1 MNFIKKKNFK
11 RLIATLLLAVL
22 VITLIS
28 IVANTYA
35 EANDDVLLS
44 SKAYAE
50 RCEKIHWVADVL
62 RSLGFENGSALQKQA
77 LKQMGDYWHE
87 QHALYLKAKEAE
99 KPKLEFWQNC
109 QITAYE
115 WDGSRCANGNYP
127 TKGYT
132 VACNSL
138 PLGTKVYIEG
148 IGYRTVE
155 DRGASW
161 HKYNWMDEY
170 LGDVSACNA
179 FGVQY
184 HDVYLVK

>member
-1 MNFIKKKNFK
+1 MKNKTMK
-11 RLIATLLLAVL
+11 RVLSVFLLIVLMVTLTSIIFATH
-22 VITLIS
+22 
-28 IVANTYA
+28 A

-44 SKAYAE
+44 SKVYTE
-50 RCEKIHWVADVL
+50 RCEKIHWVADAL
-62 RSLGFENGSALQKQA
+62 RSLGFENGSNLQKQA
-77 LKQMGDYWHE
+77 LKQCGDYWHE
-87 QHALYLKAKEAE
+87 QNNLRKKALEAE

-127 TKGYT
+127 TTGYT

-161 HKYNWMDEY
+161 HQYNWTDEY

>member
-1 MNFIKKKNFK
+1 MNKIKLTK
-11 RLIATLLLAVL
+11 RSAVAILLVLAIILIG
-22 VITLIS
+22 
-28 IVANTYA
+28 IVSLRTVA
-35 EANDDVLLS
+35 EANDDVLLAS
-44 SKAYAE
+44 SVYSE
-50 RCEKIHWVADVL
+50 RCEKIHWVADAL
-62 RSLGFENGSALQKQA
+62 RSLGFPNGSDIQKAALAQC
-77 LKQMGDYWHE
+77 GHYWHE

-115 WDGSRCANGNYP
+115 WDGTRCANGNYP
-127 TKGYT
+127 TTGYT

-161 HKYNWMDEY
+161 HQYNWMDEY
-170 LGDVSACNA
+170 LGDVSACDA
-179 FGVQY
+179 FGVQW

>member
-1 MNFIKKKNFK
+1 MKQNIKKRISKW
-11 RLIATLLLAVL
+11 IALLLL
-22 VITLIS
+22 VALAITLVS
-28 IVANTYA
+28 IVAATYA

-44 SKAYAE
+44 SKVYTE
-50 RCEKIHWVADVL
+50 RCEKIHWVADAL

-77 LKQMGDYWHE
+77 LAQCGAYWHE
-87 QHALYLKAKEAE
+87 QNALRKKALEAE

-115 WDGSRCANGNYP
+115 WDGTRCANGNDP
-127 TKGYT
+127 TTGYT

-161 HKYNWMDEY
+161 HQYNWMDEY

>member
-1 MNFIKKKNFK
+1 MKK
-11 RLIATLLLAVL
+11 RLLQLIILALAIGGLLGT
-22 VITLIS
+22 ITAR
-28 IVANTYA
+28 AN
-35 EANDDVLLS
+35 ANDDVLLS
-44 SKAYAE
+44 SKVYAE
-50 RCEKIHWVADVL
+50 RCEKIHWVADAL
-62 RSLGFENGSALQKQA
+62 RSLGFEGGSKVQQSA

-115 WDGSRCANGNYP
+115 WDGTACANGNYP
-127 TKGYT
+127 TTGYT

-155 DRGASW
+155 DRGATW
-161 HKYNWMDEY
+161 HQYNWMDEY
-170 LGDVSACNA
+170 LGDVSACEQ

-184 HDVYLVK
+184 HDVYLVR